1 MLLEEYDQMP
11 TIQGTIESLSRQF
24 NQGWRIGTL
33 RGIGK
38 VTGLYPADCEVGDFI
53 AADGEYTTH
62 PRYGEQFEATQIR
75 REIPTDTR
83 GMRDYLDK
91 HFPFVGP
98 VTAMRLIEHFG
109 DSLFEALEGQPERL
123 REVKGI
129 SPSRAAEIHAKYMEI
144 KEDVA
149 RDTFFSRHMI
159 TPAMVN
165 RLILE
170 YGTKQKA
177 IDTIEQNPYLLADEV
192 WGIGFRKADLIAQ
205 SMGIAKDSRRRI
217 NAGLEWVLQ
226 EASQGEGHCCLPWG
240 ELVKRASEL
249 LESDAEKVERLIKSK
264 VESGDLVLAEDG
276 NGGSMVY
283 LSMLWAAERDV
294 AEKLR
299 LLAGTPQE
307 VMMSDLE
314 SSDLASMGEDQRLAL
329 DYALKSRILVI
340 TGGPGTGKTWTVNM
354 ILRALG
360 RERDVSLAAPTGKAA
375 KRMSEATGRE
385 AMTLHRLLRYV
396 PGVGFTIN
404 REKPLE
410 CDTLIVDESSMID
423 IQLMHHLCDALTV
436 RQTCIFV
443 GDVDQLPS
451 VGPGRVLGD
460 MIDSGV
466 IPTVSLTKLYR
477 QAEHSYINRNAQRI
491 NHGDMIELPDQDNIN
506 SDFYFIQ
513 EEAATEIPDM
523 IRQVIESYSRAMH
536 YRSEDIQV
544 LCPMKRGPAGTENLN
559 TFLRPFLNPEGEP
572 IKDSPF
578 LTGDR
583 VIQTKNN
590 YDLEVFNGDV
600 GVVCGMGMDDDFSD
614 EDKLFVTFED
624 ASGPRRVGYTR
635 TQADQLQLAY
645 ALTVHKSQG
654 SEFQVVIVPIHTTNY
669 IMLKRNLIYTAITR
683 AKRCVIL
690 VGTMKAVKLAVKTVD
705 ASVRWTGLKK
715 AIKE

>member
-1 MLLEEYDQMP
+1 MP

-33 RGIGK
+33 RGLGK

-53 AADGEYTTH
+53 AADGEYVSH

-75 REIPTDTR
+75 REIPSDTR
-83 GMRDYLDK
+83 GLRDYLDK
-91 HFPFVGP
+91 WFPFIGP
-98 VTAMRLIEHFG
+98 ITAMALIERFG
-109 DSLFEALEGQPERL
+109 ESLFDVMEKNHQLLVA
-123 REVKGI
+123 VKGI
-129 SPSRAAEIHAKYMEI
+129 TEARAQQIHEQYLEI
-144 KEDVA
+144 KSDVS
-149 RDTFFSRHMI
+149 RDQFFSRHMI

-170 YGTKQKA
+170 YGDKQSA
-177 IDTIEQNPYLLADEV
+177 IDTIEANPYLLADEV
-192 WGIGFRKADLIAQ
+192 WGIGFKKADLIAQ

-226 EASQGEGHCCLPWG
+226 EASQGEGHCCLPRK
-240 ELVKRASEL
+240 ELIKRACEI
-249 LESDAEKVERLIKSK
+249 LESDAEKVGALIESK
-264 VESGDLVLAEDG
+264 IAGGDLVESKDDMIYLA
-276 NGGSMVY
+276 
-283 LSMLWAAERDV
+283 MLWAAEIDV
-294 AEKLR
+294 ASKLC

-307 VMMSDLE
+307 VMMSELE
-314 SSDLASMGEDQRLAL
+314 ESDLASMDSDQRLAV
-329 DYALKSRILVI
+329 DYALRSRILVI
-340 TGGPGTGKTWTVNM
+340 TGGPGVGKTYTVNM
-354 ILRALG
+354 ILKALG

-396 PGVGFTIN
+396 PGLGFTVN
-404 REKPLE
+404 RENPLK

-423 IQLMHHLCDALTV
+423 ITLMHHLCDALTV
-436 RQTCIFV
+436 RTQIIFV

-466 IPTVSLTKLYR
+466 IPTVRLTQLHR
-477 QAEHSYINRNAQRI
+477 QAEHSFINRNAQRI
-491 NHGDMIELPDQDNIN
+491 NRGEMIELPDQNSVD
-506 SDFYFIQ
+506 SDFYFVQ

-523 IRQVIESYSRAMH
+523 IRKVIELYSSTKGMKP
-536 YRSEDIQV
+536 EDIQV
-544 LCPMKRGPAGTENLN
+544 LCPMKRGPAGTESLN
-559 TFLRPFLNPEGEP
+559 TFLRPFLNLAGQP

-600 GVVCGMGMDDDFSD
+600 GVVDDMCVVD
-614 EDKLFVTFED
+614 EFLEEKKLVVSFED
-624 ASGPRRVGYTR
+624 ASGPRRVGYSR

-645 ALTVHKSQG
+645 SLTVHKSQG
-654 SEFQVVIVPIHTTNY
+654 SEFPVVIVPVHTTNY

-690 VGTMKAVKLAVKTVD
+690 VGTLKAVKLAVKTVD
-705 ASVRWTGLKK
+705 ASVRWTGLKQ
-715 AIKE
+715 AMQ